1 MGWTYL
7 ILAGVFEIGFTTF
20 MKMSEGFTRGWP
32 TGSVVVSA
40 ILSLWLLNLALQTI
54 PLGTAYAVWTSIGAF
69 GTAVVGMVFFHDP
82 VSAGRMFFLFLL
94 IASVIGLKLVSA
106 S

>member
-20 MKMSEGFTRGWP
+20 MKMSESFTRGGP
-32 TGSVVVSA
+32 TGSFVVSA
-40 ILSLWLLNLALQTI
+40 ILSFWLLNLSVQTI

-69 GTAVVGMVFFHDP
+69 GTAIVGMVFFNDP
-82 VSAGRMFFLFLL
+82 VSAGRLFFLFLL